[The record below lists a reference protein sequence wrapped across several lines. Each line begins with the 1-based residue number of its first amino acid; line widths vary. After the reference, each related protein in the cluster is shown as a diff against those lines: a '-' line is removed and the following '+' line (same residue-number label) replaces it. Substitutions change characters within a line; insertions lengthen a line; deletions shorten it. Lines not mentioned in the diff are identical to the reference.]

1 MHEDNQRKNTQETM
15 VALVSREE
23 HENSNEVLQP
33 NGSKNEIED
42 GEQKQ
47 HENGKNENGG
57 TMPSVN
63 NLNSN
68 THASIATSTTV
79 VT

>member
-1 MHEDNQRKNTQETM
+1 M
-15 VALVSREE
+15 SRAE
-23 HENSNEVLQP
+23 HENSKEVLQP
-33 NGSKNEIED
+33 NGSKNKIED

-57 TMPSVN
+57 TMPSVT

-68 THASIATSTTV
+68 THASIGTSTTV

>member
-1 MHEDNQRKNTQETM
+1 MHEDNQRKNTQESM

-23 HENSNEVLQP
+23 HENSKEVLQP
-33 NGSKNEIED
+33 NGSKNEIE
-42 GEQKQ
+42 GTEQKQ
-47 HENGKNENGG
+47 YENGKNENGG